1 MKATTASF
9 TMGGRPVSSLR
20 WLRFVSPAYRYA
32 LKAEAE
38 GRYVEAAR
46 AYAVVGQSLKV
57 AEMHI
62 LEAECQGAPASAL
75 RELHV
80 ASHFIDEAADSADGQ
95 ALLARLGQIYL
106 RILKKSVLTP
116 AEHEICAYAAQILL
130 RAGDPRSAA
139 EAYELAG
146 DLSSAAQAYEQAGEI
161 EKVEALH
168 EQLAHSRRVQSEE
181 QELWQRF
188 ELHRDLGQRREA
200 LACLDRLCH
209 IARDASAAHAQRADL
224 RSRLLS
230 PFLVHLRLQQRG
242 QIAEI
247 VFVGRLP
254 LVLGRGARPSDALDR
269 DIADSHGAD
278 TSTLDPAQ
286 GCSVPF
292 ADPGLSRRHAQ
303 IEWQNESNPLLA
315 PPGSQ
320 ARRPAA
326 ARFALRDLGSK
337 NGTRLNDLAILSG
350 ASLPLRD
357 SGEVALGQHVRLRFS
372 THEDAGLLRLAVT
385 RGLSRGLSI
394 CVGEPPFALDLSHL
408 GDPMEPGAAS
418 GNGKKEAAFAVHSTS
433 LEPATFPNLHF
444 TEDDG
449 QPWLQASTRIQ
460 LQDKPVALRVQML
473 RGDVL
478 HCDDDLRVEVL

>member
-1 MKATTASF
+1 
-9 TMGGRPVSSLR
+9 MGGRPVSSLR
-20 WLRFVSPAYRYA
+20 WLRFISPAYRYA

-80 ASHFIDEAADSADGQ
+80 ASHFIDEAAESAEGQ

-116 AEHEICAYAAQILL
+116 AEHETCAYAAQILL

-146 DLSSAAQAYEQAGEI
+146 DLSHAAQAYEQAGEI

-168 EQLAHSRRVQSEE
+168 DQLARSRRIQSEE

-209 IARDASAAHAQRADL
+209 IARDISAAHAQRAAL

-230 PFLVHLRLQQRG
+230 PFVVHLRLQQKG
-242 QIAEI
+242 QAAEI

-254 LVLGRGARPSDALDR
+254 LVLGRGARPPDALDR
-269 DIADSHGAD
+269 EAATPHDAD
-278 TSTLDPAQ
+278 TSALDLSR

-292 ADPGLSRRHAQ
+292 ADPGLSRHHAQ
-303 IEWQNESNPLLA
+303 IEWLHEANPSLA
-315 PPGSQ
+315 VPHLQ
-320 ARRPAA
+320 VFRPST

-337 NGTRLNDLAILSG
+337 NGTRLNDLAIMSG
-350 ASLPLRD
+350 AAVPLRG
-357 SGEVALGQHVRLRFS
+357 SGEVALGQQVRLHFS
-372 THEDAGLLRLAVT
+372 TQEDAGLLRLTVT
-385 RGLSRGLSI
+385 QGLSRGLPI
-394 CVGEPPFALDLSHL
+394 WVGAPPFALRLSHT
-408 GDPMEPGAAS
+408 DHTAAADTTS
-418 GNGKKEAAFAVHSTS
+418 DSHTEEAAHAAHHTAR
-433 LEPATFPNLHF
+433 EPATLPTLHF
-444 TEDDG
+444 AEDDG

-460 LQDKPVALRVQML
+460 LHDKPVALRVQLL